1 MIASD
6 MLKDRILAY
15 ADLVKFH
22 HSVFALPFALISL
35 LVATNGRPGWRILI
49 LVILAMVAARTAAM
63 TFNRIVDLHQ
73 DALNPRTRLR
83 PSVTG
88 RVSKREAYLLCF
100 LSCLLFVW
108 FADLLNPLCLVLS
121 PVVLLVLLFYSY
133 TKRFTNWP
141 HVFLGIALGLAPL
154 GAWVA
159 ATGKVA
165 WSPIPLGMAVVFW
178 VAGFDIIYSF
188 QDEEFD
194 KSHGIG
200 SLVVRFGPGRALL
213 ISRVFHVLTV
223 MLLLYYGQ
231 SVSRGLWYYLGVAIV
246 SVALFVEQ
254 CLVTP
259 TDRSRINMAFFTA
272 NGFVGVAHL
281 VFTMLDIYR

>member
-6 MLKDRILAY
+6 MLKDRVLAY
-15 ADLVKFH
+15 VDLVKFH
-22 HSVFALPFALISL
+22 HSIFALPFALISL
-35 LVATNGRPGWRILI
+35 LVATDGRPGWRILS

-73 DALNPRTRLR
+73 DTLNPRTRLR

-88 RVSKREAYLLCF
+88 RVSKREAILLCF

-108 FADLLNPLCLVLS
+108 FAGLLNPLCLVLS

-159 ATGKVA
+159 ATGIVA
-165 WSPIPLGMAVVFW
+165 WSPIPLGLAVVFW

-194 KSHGIG
+194 KTHGIG
-200 SLVVRFGPGRALL
+200 SLVVRFGPGKALL

-223 MLLLYYGQ
+223 MLLLYYGRIL
-231 SVSRGLWYYLGVAIV
+231 SLGFWYYLGVAIV
-246 SVALFVEQ
+246 SVALIIEQ
-254 CLVTP
+254 CLVSP

-272 NGFVGVAHL
+272 NGFIGVALL
-281 VFTMLDIYR
+281 VFTILDIYL